1 MATKIK
7 KTWRMSEEALAIITA
22 YAEKEGCNDTEAL
35 EQIIRHYATT
45 AKGANQALAEDLLDK
60 IEERYGKQ
68 ITRIRLGIRT
78 ADINSQIILELLN
91 TLMFYYKIPTVIL
104 RDSSEAAP
112 VSSAEQHI
120 KNKIENYR
128 KINEGKKG
136 VRF

>member
-45 AKGANQALAEDLLDK
+45 AKEANQALVEDLLDK

-91 TLMFYYKIPTVIL
+91 TLMFYHKSRLSSCGTAVRPLLCPALSSTLKI
-104 RDSSEAAP
+104 R
-112 VSSAEQHI
+112 
-120 KNKIENYR
+120 
-128 KINEGKKG
+128 
-136 VRF
+136 